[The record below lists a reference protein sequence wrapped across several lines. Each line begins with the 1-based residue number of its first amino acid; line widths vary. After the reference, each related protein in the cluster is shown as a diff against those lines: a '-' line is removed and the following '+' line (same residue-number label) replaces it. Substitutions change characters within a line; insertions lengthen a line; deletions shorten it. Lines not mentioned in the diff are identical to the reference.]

1 MHAFN
6 SGVHSGLPGK
16 GASVA
21 LKLRLTLGVVLL
33 SVFLTASPAAAISLI
48 SDEETE
54 VFLHQTL
61 RPIFAAAGVTFHPG
75 QIYIVNDKALNAFVS
90 DGNRMFVNI
99 GTLTTADSQNE
110 ISGVLAHET
119 GHIQG
124 GHILRHK
131 IQSREI
137 QNISLA
143 SMLMG
148 GLAGI
153 AVGRPDVSIAAI
165 LGSQGSAI
173 NSMLTYQVSEERSAD
188 EAAVKILRQI
198 NQSPAGMLQ
207 FMKKIQKNNR
217 LQGIAENNW
226 FRTHPITSERIAFL
240 EKAVSESKAPRNGKQ
255 EAEFQRIKAK
265 LTAYIDEPAET
276 LKRYPGSNNS
286 ANARYARA
294 IAYSKRADTKAALRE
309 MDSLL
314 QAEPDNPYFHE
325 LKGQILLESGQLK
338 AAIAAYRQALKLVPS
353 SALFKLNLVQAM
365 IEDNPSP
372 AQINYIINLLNQ
384 VLVDNPDSY
393 AWIYLA
399 RAYGLKN
406 DMANSNYAA
415 AEFSLLG
422 GDLEVAEKQLKAA
435 EKYNP
440 SPALRLK
447 LDDLQLR
454 LKQLKKELKQ

>member
-1 MHAFN
+1 M
-6 SGVHSGLPGK
+6 
-16 GASVA
+16 
-21 LKLRLTLGVVLL
+21 KL
-33 SVFLTASPAAAISLI
+33 
-48 SDEETE
+48 
-54 VFLHQTL
+54 
-61 RPIFAAAGVTFHPG
+61 
-75 QIYIVNDKALNAFVS
+75 
-90 DGNRMFVNI
+90 
-99 GTLTTADSQNE
+99 
-110 ISGVLAHET
+110 
-119 GHIQG
+119 
-124 GHILRHK
+124 
-131 IQSREI
+131 
-137 QNISLA
+137 
-143 SMLMG
+143 
-148 GLAGI
+148 
-153 AVGRPDVSIAAI
+153 
-165 LGSQGSAI
+165 
-173 NSMLTYQVSEERSAD
+173 
-188 EAAVKILRQI
+188 
-198 NQSPAGMLQ
+198 
-207 FMKKIQKNNR
+207 MKKIQKNNR
-217 LQGIAENNW
+217 LQGISENNW

-276 LKRYPGSNNS
+276 LKRYPDSNNS

-314 QAEPDNPYFHE
+314 QDEPGNPYFYE

-338 AAIAAYRQALKLVPS
+338 AAIAAYRQALKLAPS

-365 IEDNPSP
+365 IEDAPSP

-454 LKQLKKELKQ
+454 LKQLKKELK